1 MSSSRAGFYHQ
12 KRKTARGHKKSKE
25 TCRFDHFMFVM
36 AIVIPFSTFSQV
48 LDIWLTKSADSV
60 SMLTWSAYVFSSS
73 CWLIYAIIHK
83 ERIIMINSTLWV
95 LLDSMVVMGI
105 LVYR

>member
-1 MSSSRAGFYHQ
+1 MTSSRAGFYHQ
-12 KRKTARGHKKSKE
+12 RKKQAVRRKSGKKKQ
-25 TCRFDHFMFVM
+25 RFDHFMFVM
-36 AIVIPFSTFSQV
+36 AIIIPFSTFSQV
-48 LDIWLTKSADSV
+48 LDIWLKKSAESV

-105 LVYR
+105 VMYR